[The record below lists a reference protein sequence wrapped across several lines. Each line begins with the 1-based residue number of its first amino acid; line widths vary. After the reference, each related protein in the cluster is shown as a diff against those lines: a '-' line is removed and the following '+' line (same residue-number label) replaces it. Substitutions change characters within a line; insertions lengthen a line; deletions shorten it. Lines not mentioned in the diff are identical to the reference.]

1 MSKLLAWVLLV
12 VASLFSLSGCGGNGS
27 TFWSGD
33 YPEPAIYNAAYNRG
47 GGKMTITV
55 GKNALVSI
63 TIVDDVAGT
72 YFGTGNLRSNESF
85 SVKVTGPNNDTLIVD
100 GSLTRSALSKNY
112 LGKAQGSI
120 TFTYDAPLAVGN
132 IEVTTFAGN
141 YSGTADYRNF
151 DSLDAVATIDPNG
164 FIDVLAGYGTGSAKM
179 KGLIYSDGHVILQ
192 PQDGEKNKLYGKGVC
207 YLFYDLK
214 DLQMRVSLSTTKD
227 GKEIGVLR
235 LGTAYGAKR

>member
-1 MSKLLAWVLLV
+1 MLKPLAWIFFV
-12 VASLFSLSGCGGNGS
+12 VALLFSLSGCGGS
-27 TFWSGD
+27 VMRDWIGD

-47 GGKMTITV
+47 AGKMTITV

-63 TIVDDVAGT
+63 TIVDDAAGT
-72 YFGTGNLRSNESF
+72 YIGTGTLRSNESY
-85 SVKVTGPNNDTLIVD
+85 SVKVVGPNNDTLIVD

-132 IEVTTFAGN
+132 VAITTFAGN
-141 YSGTADYRNF
+141 YSGTADYRNL
-151 DSLDAVATIDPNG
+151 DSLDAVATIDSNG
-164 FIDVLAGYGTGSAKM
+164 FIEVLAGYGTGSAKM
-179 KGLIYSDGHVILQ
+179 KGLVYSDGRVLLN
-192 PQDGEKNKLYGKGVC
+192 PVDGEKNKLYGKGAC

-214 DLQMRVSLSTTKD
+214 DLQMRVSLATSKD

-235 LGTAYGAKR
+235 LGTPYGFKR